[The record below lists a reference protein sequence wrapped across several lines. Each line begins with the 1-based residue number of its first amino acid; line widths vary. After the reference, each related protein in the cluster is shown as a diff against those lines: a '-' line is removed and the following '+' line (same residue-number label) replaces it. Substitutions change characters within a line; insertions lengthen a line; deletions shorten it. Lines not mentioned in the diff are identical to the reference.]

1 MSGDLF
7 RITVDETNYSRVL
20 GTSPDEWLLA
30 DANLSELQGPRLW
43 AQKNTD
49 TGQQVYDAMESGDGL
64 LFYKVKRGITT
75 DEGMYVGTG
84 RVGEKVRL
92 DEEQA
97 RALFRTTVATLAYTV
112 TEFNQIRKSIENVEG
127 VLGYESYPQSSH
139 RVTDDRYTTV
149 DRALQTLSQ

>member
-20 GTSPDEWLLA
+20 GTSPDESLLT
-30 DANLSELQGPRLW
+30 DAHLQELRGSRLW
-43 AQKNTD
+43 AQKNTEK
-49 TGQQVYDAMESGDGL
+49 GQEVYDAMEPGDGL
-64 LFYKVKRGITT
+64 LFYKVKRGIAP

-97 RALFRTTVATLAYTV
+97 RILFRTTVATLAYTV
-112 TEFNQIRKSIENVEG
+112 TEFNQIRKSIEEVESA
-127 VLGYESYPQSSH
+127 LGYVSYPQSSH
-139 RVTDDRYTTV
+139 RVTNNRYTTV
-149 DRALQTLSQ
+149 DRALKMLSH